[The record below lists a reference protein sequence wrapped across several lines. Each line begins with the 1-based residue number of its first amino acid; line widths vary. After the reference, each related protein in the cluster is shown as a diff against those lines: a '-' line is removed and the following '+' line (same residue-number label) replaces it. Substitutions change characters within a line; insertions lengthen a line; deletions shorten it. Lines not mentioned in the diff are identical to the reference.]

1 MASPVQAASAS
12 AAPAPSAGAETAAPA
27 APGRMRWAILALLF
41 ASTVLNY
48 VDRQTLSILAPMVQK
63 DLGMDDI
70 GYAQVVQFF
79 LIAYTIAYLL
89 AGWLTDRL
97 GTRLALA
104 LFVGWW
110 SLANMATG
118 LVRSAGALGG
128 ARAMLGLGEAGNYTA
143 GPKAI
148 SEHFPPQE
156 RGFAFGTYT
165 AGAMVGATIAPP
177 LIGWLAL
184 TQGWRAAFVVTGALG
199 FVWLAAWL
207 AIYPRGKAGRT
218 VTAEPTPWRAILRE
232 RPLWGF
238 ALSRMLADP
247 VWYFYLFWFPKYL
260 SDERG
265 LNLATIAATAWI
277 VYLAAD
283 LGSIGGGV
291 FSGRL
296 IRRGIDPARSRLI
309 GLAVAAVLA
318 PVGMA
323 ISTGPAIPL
332 TFAIAAAVA
341 FAHLVFQINLSTLV
355 VDLYPTRVVATVFG
369 IVAAG
374 SGLGGIFSTQ
384 LVGRLAQSGHYDQ
397 VFLLMGMLHPL
408 AALVAWLS
416 LRSQPRSELR
426 SPDQAD

>member
-1 MASPVQAASAS
+1 MDITTQPAAEPTS
-12 AAPAPSAGAETAAPA
+12 APS
-27 APGRMRWAILALLF
+27 RMRWAILALLF

-48 VDRQTLSILAPMVQK
+48 VDRQTLSILAPMVQR

-70 GYAQVVQFF
+70 GYAHVVQLF

-148 SEHFPPQE
+148 SEHFPARE
-156 RGFAFGTYT
+156 RGLAFGTYT

-184 TQGWRAAFVVTGALG
+184 THGWRAAFVATGALG

-207 AIYPRGKAGRT
+207 AIYPRRKGERV
-218 VTAEPTPWRAILRE
+218 VTAEPTPWAAILRE

-260 SDERG
+260 SDQRG
-265 LNLATIAATAWI
+265 LDLATIAATAWI

-283 LGSIGGGV
+283 VGSIGGGL

-296 IRRGIDPARSRLI
+296 IQRGMTPARSRLVA
-309 GLAVAAVLA
+309 LAAAGVLA

-323 ISTGPAIPL
+323 ISVEPSIPL

-384 LVGRLAQSGHYDQ
+384 LVGKLAQSGDYGQ
-397 VFLLMGMLHPL
+397 IFLLMGMLHP
-408 AALVAWLS
+408 AAVLVAWLS
-416 LRSQPRSELR
+416 LRSQPRSALR
-426 SPDQAD
+426 PG

>member
-1 MASPVQAASAS
+1 MSEQAVPVGETKSPN
-12 AAPAPSAGAETAAPA
+12 PL
-27 APGRMRWAILALLF
+27 RWAILALLF

-48 VDRQTLSILAPMVQK
+48 VDRQTLSILAPMVQR
-63 DLGMDDI
+63 DLRIDDI
-70 GYAQVVQFF
+70 GYAHVVQLF
-79 LIAYTIAYLL
+79 LIAYTIAYLV

-97 GTRLALA
+97 GTRTALA

-110 SLANMATG
+110 SLANIATG
-118 LVRSAGALGG
+118 FVRSAGALGG

-143 GPKAI
+143 GPKAV
-148 SEHFPPQE
+148 SEHFPPRE

-184 TQGWRAAFVVTGALG
+184 TYGWRAAFVVTGAMG
-199 FVWLAAWL
+199 FVWLIAWL
-207 AIYPRGKAGRT
+207 AIYPRRKEART
-218 VTAEPTPWRAILRE
+218 APRAPTPWRAILSE
-232 RPLWGF
+232 RPLWGL

-260 SDERG
+260 ADQRG
-265 LNLATIAATAWI
+265 LSLMTIAATAWI

-283 LGSIGGGV
+283 IGSIGGGI

-296 IRRGIDPARSRLI
+296 IKRGMTPPNSRLT

-318 PVGMA
+318 PAGML
-323 ISTGPAIPL
+323 ISTNPGIEL
-332 TFAIAAAVA
+332 TFALAALVA
-341 FAHLVFQINLSTLV
+341 FAHLVFQINISTLV

-384 LVGRLAQSGHYDQ
+384 LVGHLAQSGNYGQ
-397 VFLLMGMLHPL
+397 IFLLMGCLHPL
-408 AALVAWLS
+408 AMLIAWGAV
-416 LRSQPRSELR
+416 RSQPRSELR
-426 SPDQAD
+426 PG

>member
-1 MASPVQAASAS
+1 MSEQAVPVGEIKSPN
-12 AAPAPSAGAETAAPA
+12 PL
-27 APGRMRWAILALLF
+27 RWAILALLF

-48 VDRQTLSILAPMVQK
+48 VDRQTLSILAPMVQR
-63 DLGMDDI
+63 DLKIDDI
-70 GYAQVVQFF
+70 GYAHVVQLF
-79 LIAYTIAYLL
+79 LIAYTIAYLV

-97 GTRLALA
+97 GTRTALA

-110 SLANMATG
+110 SLANIATG
-118 LVRSAGALGG
+118 FVRSAGALGG

-143 GPKAI
+143 GPKAV
-148 SEHFPPQE
+148 SEHFPPRE

-184 TQGWRAAFVVTGALG
+184 SYGWRAAFMVTGAMG
-199 FVWLAAWL
+199 FVWLVAWL
-207 AIYPRGKAGRT
+207 AVYPRRKEART
-218 VTAEPTPWRAILRE
+218 EPREPTPWRAILSE
-232 RPLWGF
+232 RPLWGL

-260 SDERG
+260 ADQRG
-265 LNLATIAATAWI
+265 LSLMTIAATAWI

-283 LGSIGGGV
+283 IGSIGGGI

-296 IRRGIDPARSRLI
+296 IKRGMTPPNSRLT

-318 PVGMA
+318 PAGMLIA
-323 ISTGPAIPL
+323 TNPGIEV
-332 TFAIAAAVA
+332 TFALAALVA
-341 FAHLVFQINLSTLV
+341 FAHLVFQINISTLV

-384 LVGRLAQSGHYDQ
+384 LVGHLAQSGNYGQ
-397 VFLLMGMLHPL
+397 IFLLMGCLHPL
-408 AALVAWLS
+408 AMLIAWGAV
-416 LRSQPRSELR
+416 RSQPRSELR
-426 SPDQAD
+426 PA

>member
-1 MASPVQAASAS
+1 MTEPAADTSS
-12 AAPAPSAGAETAAPA
+12 APS
-27 APGRMRWAILALLF
+27 RMRWVILALLF

-48 VDRQTLSILAPMVQK
+48 VDRQTLSILAPMVQR
-63 DLGMDDI
+63 DLDMDDI
-70 GYAQVVQFF
+70 GYAHVVQLF

-148 SEHFPPQE
+148 SEHFPARE
-156 RGFAFGTYT
+156 RGFAFGIYT

-184 TQGWRAAFVVTGALG
+184 AHGWRAAFVATGALG

-207 AIYPRGKAGRT
+207 AIYPRRKGERPA
-218 VTAEPTPWRAILRE
+218 ANEPTPWAAILRE

-260 SDERG
+260 SDQRG
-265 LNLATIAATAWI
+265 LDLATIAATAWI

-283 LGSIGGGV
+283 IGSIGGGL

-296 IRRGIDPARSRLI
+296 IRRGMAPARSRI
-309 GLAVAAVLA
+309 MTLAAAAMLA
-318 PVGMA
+318 PAGMA
-323 ISTGPAIPL
+323 IAAGPSIPI
-332 TFAIAAAVA
+332 TFAIAALVA

-384 LVGRLAQSGHYDQ
+384 LIGQFAQSGNYAQ
-397 VFLLMGMLHPL
+397 IFLFMGLLHPA

-416 LRSQPRSELR
+416 LRSQPQSKLR
-426 SPDQAD
+426 PA

>member
-1 MASPVQAASAS
+1 MSDPVVSIGEPRSPS
-12 AAPAPSAGAETAAPA
+12 PL
-27 APGRMRWAILALLF
+27 RWAILALLF

-48 VDRQTLSILAPMVQK
+48 VDRQTLSILAPMVQR

-70 GYAQVVQFF
+70 GYAHVVQLF

-97 GTRLALA
+97 GTRMALA

-118 LVRSAGALGG
+118 LVRSAAGLGI
-128 ARAMLGLGEAGNYTA
+128 ARAMLGLGEAGNYTV

-148 SEHFPPQE
+148 SEHFPAPE
-156 RGFAFGTYT
+156 RGLAFGIYT

-184 TQGWRAAFVVTGALG
+184 SYGWRSAFMVTGAMG
-199 FVWLAAWL
+199 FLWLIAWL
-207 AIYPRGKAGRT
+207 ALYPRRKEKADSR
-218 VTAEPTPWRAILRE
+218 AEPTPWRAILRE

-260 SDERG
+260 ADQRG
-265 LNLATIAATAWI
+265 LSLGAIAATAWI

-283 LGSIGGGV
+283 FGSIFGGI
-291 FSGRL
+291 FSGQL
-296 IRRGIDPARSRLI
+296 VKRGMTPPNSRLA
-309 GLAVAAVLA
+309 GLIVAAVLA
-318 PVGMA
+318 PAGML
-323 ISTGPAIPL
+323 ISTAPAIEI
-332 TFAIAAAVA
+332 TFALAALVA
-341 FAHLVFQINLSTLV
+341 FAHLIFQINLSTLV

-384 LVGRLAQSGHYDQ
+384 LVGHIAQTGNYGQ
-397 VFLLMGMLHPL
+397 IFLLMGCLHPL
-408 AALVAWLS
+408 AMLIAWGA
-416 LRSQPRSELR
+416 LRSQPRSALR
-426 SPDQAD
+426 PA

>member
-1 MASPVQAASAS
+1 MTEPAADTSS
-12 AAPAPSAGAETAAPA
+12 APS
-27 APGRMRWAILALLF
+27 RMRWVILALLF

-48 VDRQTLSILAPMVQK
+48 VDRQTLSILAPMVQR

-70 GYAQVVQFF
+70 GYAHVVQLF

-118 LVRSAGALGG
+118 LVRSAGALGV

-148 SEHFPPQE
+148 SEHFPARE
-156 RGFAFGTYT
+156 RGFAFGIYT

-184 TQGWRAAFVVTGALG
+184 AHGWRAAFVATGALG

-207 AIYPRGKAGRT
+207 AIYPRRKGERPA
-218 VTAEPTPWRAILRE
+218 ANEPTPWAAILRE

-260 SDERG
+260 SDQRG
-265 LNLATIAATAWI
+265 LDLATIAATAWI

-283 LGSIGGGV
+283 IGSIGGGV

-296 IRRGIDPARSRLI
+296 IRRGMAPARSRI
-309 GLAVAAVLA
+309 VTLAAAAMLA
-318 PVGMA
+318 PAGMA
-323 ISTGPAIPL
+323 IAAGPSIPL
-332 TFAIAAAVA
+332 TFAIAALVA

-384 LVGRLAQSGHYDQ
+384 LIGQFAQSGNYAQ
-397 VFLLMGMLHPL
+397 IFVLMGLLHPA

-416 LRSQPRSELR
+416 LRSQPQSKLR
-426 SPDQAD
+426 PA

>member
-1 MASPVQAASAS
+1 MTEPAADTSS
-12 AAPAPSAGAETAAPA
+12 APS
-27 APGRMRWAILALLF
+27 RMRWVILALLF

-48 VDRQTLSILAPMVQK
+48 VDRQTLSILAPMVQR

-70 GYAQVVQFF
+70 GYAHVVQLF

-97 GTRLALA
+97 GTQLALA

-148 SEHFPPQE
+148 SEHFTARE
-156 RGFAFGTYT
+156 RGFAFGIYT

-184 TQGWRAAFVVTGALG
+184 AHGWRAAFVATGALG

-207 AIYPRGKAGRT
+207 AIYPRRKGERPA
-218 VTAEPTPWRAILRE
+218 ASEPTPWAAILRE

-260 SDERG
+260 SDQRG
-265 LNLATIAATAWI
+265 LDLATIAATAWI

-283 LGSIGGGV
+283 IGSIGGGV

-296 IRRGIDPARSRLI
+296 IRRGMAPARSRI
-309 GLAVAAVLA
+309 VTLAAAAMLA
-318 PVGMA
+318 PAGMA
-323 ISTGPAIPL
+323 IAAGPSIPL
-332 TFAIAAAVA
+332 TFAIAALVA

-384 LVGRLAQSGHYDQ
+384 FIGQFAQSGNYAQ
-397 VFLLMGMLHPL
+397 IFVLMGLLHPA

-416 LRSQPRSELR
+416 LRSQPQSKLR
-426 SPDQAD
+426 PA